1 MENNHF
7 QVAKEELSFYG
18 PDGTSLQNMLAI
30 LIGPKA
36 NPESTGKLASLGISR
51 LVDMSIDEL
60 KKFEGIGEVSARRI
74 VSSFGL
80 ANYIRKFKKEDS
92 YIVRSPEDVA
102 KYFED
107 LTLQNQEHFEAI
119 YLNTKNIIISRKM
132 VFKGS
137 LNSSIV
143 HPREVFREGIR
154 LSAASVIV
162 CHNHPSG
169 NPDPSRQDV
178 EVTKRLSEVGKMV
191 GIELL
196 DHIIIGQGKHVSLK
210 EKGYV

>member
-1 MENNHF
+1 MENSHF
-7 QVAKEELSFYG
+7 QIAKEELNFYG
-18 PDGTSLQNMLAI
+18 PDGTSLQNILAI

-36 NPESTGKLASLGISR
+36 NPETTGKLASLGISR

-80 ANYIRKFKKEDS
+80 ANYIRKFKKENN
-92 YIVRSPEDVA
+92 YIVRSPEDAA

-107 LTLQNQEHFEAI
+107 LSLQNQEHFEAI
-119 YLNTKNIIISRKM
+119 YLNTKNVIISRKM
-132 VFKGS
+132 IFKGS
-137 LNSSIV
+137 LNASIA
-143 HPREVFREGIR
+143 HPREVFKEGLR
-154 LSAASVIV
+154 LNSASVIV

-169 NPDPSRQDV
+169 DPSPSKEDI
-178 EVTKRLSEVGKMV
+178 EVTKRLSEAGKMI

-210 EKGYV
+210 QKGYV